1 MAFFF
6 VSFQK
11 LKLSPRRESR
21 RRRAADVSTA
31 LPAVRGGL
39 LQHNCKMAD
48 NSSENRINLAALK
61 RVDPY
66 AVEILETGTQVAI
79 YKFSNQTTEWVSSV
93 INPPT
98 KIPV

>member
-1 MAFFF
+1 
-6 VSFQK
+6 
-11 LKLSPRRESR
+11 
-21 RRRAADVSTA
+21 
-31 LPAVRGGL
+31 
-39 LQHNCKMAD
+39 MAD

-79 YKFSNQTTEWVSSV
+79 YKFSNQTNEWVSSV
-93 INPPT
+93 INPLT